1 MIRDTKDSR
10 SEIYRNAAE
19 ILEKYQEII
28 VREGWQEDSSEVVN
42 LLKDTFIKPE
52 KESVLF
58 ELYGVLK
65 LLEHNT
71 EQKKLPAG
79 VNRKPE

>member
-28 VREGWQEDSSEVVN
+28 VREGWQEDSSEVAN